1 MLPLDKLESV
11 EKRYEDITRELSD
24 PKTVNNPEK
33 VSKLSKE
40 LSQLEDIV
48 KLFREYKSILSRIE
62 EAKTILKEEKDE
74 DLKNLAKEELSELE
88 PRLEEVTEKLKL
100 ALIPKDPLDEKNIFL
115 EIRAGT
121 GGEEAALFAAE
132 LFRMYAKYAER
143 KGWKVEIMDS
153 HPTGLGGFKEI
164 IAQIKGKG
172 VYSRLKY
179 ESGVHRVQRVPETES
194 QGRIHTS
201 AVTVAILPEPDE
213 MEVEIRPE
221 DLKIEVFRASGHGG
235 QHVNRTESAVRITHI
250 PTGIVVSCQDERSQ
264 HQNKAKAMKI
274 LRARLYEKMRRE
286 QEEKIREERRSQIG
300 SGDRSEKIRTYNFPQ
315 SRVTDH
321 RIGLTLYR
329 LSEILEGDLDQVIDP
344 LIAHFQAKALGSNP
358 ES

>member
-1 MLPLDKLESV
+1 M
-11 EKRYEDITRELSD
+11 
-24 PKTVNNPEK
+24 
-33 VSKLSKE
+33 
-40 LSQLEDIV
+40 
-48 KLFREYKSILSRIE
+48 
-62 EAKTILKEEKDE
+62 
-74 DLKNLAKEELSELE
+74 
-88 PRLEEVTEKLKL
+88 
-100 ALIPKDPLDEKNIFL
+100 
-115 EIRAGT
+115 EI
-121 GGEEAALFAAE
+121 
-132 LFRMYAKYAER
+132 K
-143 KGWKVEIMDS
+143 
-153 HPTGLGGFKEI
+153 
-164 IAQIKGKG
+164 
-172 VYSRLKY
+172 
-179 ESGVHRVQRVPETES
+179 
-194 QGRIHTS
+194 
-201 AVTVAILPEPDE
+201 
-213 MEVEIRPE
+213 PE

-329 LSEILEGDLDQVIDP
+329 LSEILEGDLDQIIDP
-344 LIAHFQAKALGSNP
+344 LIAHFQAKALGSNL